1 MMQGVE
7 KGRGRNLRSF
17 PFSTFPQPIFQRV
30 DSSVERFGGDLT
42 SFEKAAALRRLR
54 ARRH

>member
-17 PFSTFPQPIFQRV
+17 PFPTFPQPIFQRV
-30 DSSVERFGGDLT
+30 DTCVERIGADR
-42 SFEKAAALRRLR
+42 KIPK
-54 ARRH
+54 